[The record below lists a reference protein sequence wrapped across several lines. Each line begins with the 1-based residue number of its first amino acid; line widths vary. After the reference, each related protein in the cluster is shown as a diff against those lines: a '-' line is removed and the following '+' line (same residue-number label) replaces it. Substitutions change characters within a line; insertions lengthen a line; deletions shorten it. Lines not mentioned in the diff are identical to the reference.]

1 MCILNL
7 EEVGYDLEIQSNL
20 SGSARQFSTDSTVYT
35 SALIYP
41 QFPEAHPEDND
52 SFSSSLVGHL
62 SRLNSSNRP
71 ILRKVV
77 AHDRFDPI
85 DSDWERESI
94 ISTTDVMKNMSTH
107 MTKRRLASNS
117 AL

>member
-1 MCILNL
+1 MWILNL

-20 SGSARQFSTDSTVYT
+20 SGSARQFSTDSTVYI
-35 SALIYP
+35 SALFEFEIP
-41 QFPEAHPEDND
+41 QAYPEDND
-52 SFSSSLVGHL
+52 SFRSSLVGHL

-85 DSDWERESI
+85 DSDGERETI
-94 ISTTDVMKNMSTH
+94 VSTTEAIHFEDSH
-107 MTKRRLASNS
+107 H
-117 AL
+117 